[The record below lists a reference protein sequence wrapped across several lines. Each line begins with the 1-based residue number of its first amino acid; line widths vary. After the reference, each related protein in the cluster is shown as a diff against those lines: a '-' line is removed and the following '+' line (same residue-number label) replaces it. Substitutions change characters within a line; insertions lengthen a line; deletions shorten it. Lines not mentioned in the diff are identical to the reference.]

1 MEDTRLMDIYRFVVK
16 NGFYSVGR
24 EKFLD
29 TDITHEEMKELV
41 QLACQARG
49 AKMDGMENSG
59 RAEG

>member
-1 MEDTRLMDIYRFVVK
+1 MDEKRLHEIYRFVVK

-41 QLACQARG
+41 LLACRG
-49 AKMDGMENSG
+49 KGFE
-59 RAEG
+59 EGDHGQMG

>member
-1 MEDTRLMDIYRFVVK
+1 MDDHRLREIYRFVVK

-41 QLACQARG
+41 LLACQGKGFEMDDGTAR
-49 AKMDGMENSG
+49 AS
-59 RAEG
+59 A